1 MSMSNLYGI
10 RSACLS
16 NVGRL
21 RDLLGERAVVMTIAG
36 GMRMISTNCLD
47 RCKSAARHRSVRL
60 FAAVIGCVLF
70 VLAAIIFVPAQTGAQ
85 AAQQNATQASPGGA
99 ASTGQG
105 RGQGRG
111 AARGLYANLEH
122 PVLPV
127 GSAMPDF
134 NLPGIDGKTH
144 SSDEYRSA
152 KILAIVFE
160 SNHCPVSIAYES
172 RIRGIYED
180 YKSKGLQLVAINPN
194 NPNTVQ
200 LSELGYTDMTDDM
213 ADMKTRASLR
223 HIDWPYL
230 YDGDTQ
236 VTTIKFGTV
245 ATPHIFIFDQD
256 RKLRY
261 EGRIDDST
269 AIAKVKV
276 SDARN
281 AIDAMLAGQPVP
293 VASTQTFGC
302 STKWLSSHSAGVTR
316 ETAKIDAE
324 PVALTLASAD
334 DLKALRANN
343 TGKTVLVEFWSL
355 KCKDCL
361 ATFNNYETTWW
372 MYRLR
377 KFDMVTV
384 NTDNPKDSAK
394 VLDYL
399 KQQHAGGKNLQFN
412 STDTKALQ
420 AAVGERWKLGVPFAM
435 VIGPD
440 GKVAYTKTGKADI
453 LPVRWNVLAT
463 IPNDGPWYDIQE
475 YWTSVIKAGSS
486 GQ

>member
-1 MSMSNLYGI
+1 MNSN
-10 RSACLS
+10 
-16 NVGRL
+16 
-21 RDLLGERAVVMTIAG
+21 
-36 GMRMISTNCLD
+36 NCPTGN
-47 RCKSAARHRSVRL
+47 KSGFSRHARWL
-60 FAAVIGCVLF
+60 FALATVCAFFYGVIVL
-70 VLAAIIFVPAQTGAQ
+70 VPSQIRAQDAP
-85 AAQQNATQASPGGA
+85 QNAAPAAGA
-99 ASTGQG
+99 TAGAPG

-122 PVLPV
+122 PVLPI
-127 GSAMPDF
+127 GSQMPDF
-134 NLPGIDGKTH
+134 NLPGIDGKNH
-144 SSDEYRSA
+144 SSDEYKSA
-152 KILAIVFE
+152 KILGVVFE
-160 SNHCPVSIAYES
+160 SNHCPVSIAYET
-172 RIRGIYED
+172 RIRGLYED
-180 YKSKGLQLVAINPN
+180 YKSKGFQLIAINPN

-236 VTTIKFGTV
+236 TTTIKFGTV
-245 ATPHIFIFDQD
+245 ATPHIYIFDQD

-281 AIDAMLAGQPVP
+281 AIEAMLAGQPVP

-316 ETAKIDAE
+316 ETAKLNGE
-324 PVALTLASAD
+324 PVALTPASAD
-334 DLKALRANN
+334 DLKALRANS
-343 TGKTVLVEFWSL
+343 TGKTLLVEFWSL
-355 KCKDCL
+355 KCKDCQ
-361 ATFNNYETTWW
+361 ATFNEYETTWW
-372 MYRLR
+372 MYRAR
-377 KFDMVTV
+377 KFNLITV
-384 NTDNPKDSAK
+384 NTDDPKNSAA

-399 KQQHAGGKNLQFN
+399 KQQHAGGTNLQFN
-412 STDTKALQ
+412 STDNKALQ
-420 AAVGERWKLGVPFAM
+420 AAVGEKWKAGTPFAM

-453 LPVRWNVLAT
+453 LRVRWNVLAT
-463 IPNDGPWYDIQE
+463 IPNDGPWADIQE
-475 YWTSVIKAGSS
+475 YWTSVIKDEGK

>member
-1 MSMSNLYGI
+1 MNSSNCSTTSKSGL
-10 RSACLS
+10 
-16 NVGRL
+16 L
-21 RDLLGERAVVMTIAG
+21 RHSRRFAFAIVCAFLL
-36 GMRMISTNCLD
+36 
-47 RCKSAARHRSVRL
+47 
-60 FAAVIGCVLF
+60 AAVIV
-70 VLAAIIFVPAQTGAQ
+70 FVPSLLHAQG
-85 AAQQNATQASPGGA
+85 AQQNSPSGA
-99 ASTGQG
+99 PAAGTAARG

-111 AARGLYANLEH
+111 ANRGLYANLEH
-122 PVLPV
+122 PVLPI
-127 GSAMPDF
+127 GSQMPDF

-144 SSDEYRSA
+144 SSDEYKSA
-152 KILAIVFE
+152 KILAVVFE

-180 YKSKGLQLVAINPN
+180 YKDKGLQLVAINPN

-236 VTTIKFGTV
+236 TTTIKFGTV

-276 SDARN
+276 NDARN
-281 AIDAMLAGQPVP
+281 AIEAMLAGQPVP

-302 STKWLSSHSAGVTR
+302 STKWLSSHSAGVER
-316 ETAKIDAE
+316 ERAKLDAE
-324 PVALTLASAD
+324 PVALTPASAD

-361 ATFNNYETTWW
+361 ATFDNYETTWW

-384 NTDNPKDSAK
+384 NTDSPKDSAA
-394 VLDYL
+394 VLDFL

-420 AAVGERWKLGVPFAM
+420 AAVGEKWKLGTPFAM

-440 GKVAYTKTGKADI
+440 GNVAYTKTGKADI
-453 LPVRWNVLAT
+453 LHVRWNVLAT
-463 IPNDGPWYDIQE
+463 IPNDGPWADIQE
-475 YWTSVIKAGSS
+475 YWTSVIKDEGK

>member
-1 MSMSNLYGI
+1 MN
-10 RSACLS
+10 
-16 NVGRL
+16 
-21 RDLLGERAVVMTIAG
+21 
-36 GMRMISTNCLD
+36 STNCSTGN
-47 RCKSAARHRSVRL
+47 KSSVSRYSKWL
-60 FAAVIGCVLF
+60 FGLATVCAVL
-70 VLAAIIFVPAQTGAQ
+70 LAGVIVFVPSQIRAQDAP
-85 AAQQNATQASPGGA
+85 QNAAPSAGA
-99 ASTGQG
+99 AAGAQG

-122 PVLPV
+122 PVLPI
-127 GSAMPDF
+127 GSAMPEF

-144 SSDEYRSA
+144 SSDEYKSA
-152 KILAIVFE
+152 KILGVVFE

-172 RIRGIYED
+172 RIRGLYED
-180 YKSKGLQLVAINPN
+180 YKSKGFQLIAINPN

-236 VTTIKFGTV
+236 TTTIKFGTV

-293 VASTQTFGC
+293 VPSTQTFGC
-302 STKWLSSHSAGVTR
+302 STKWLSSHSAGVAK
-316 ETAKIDAE
+316 ETTKLQSEA
-324 PVALTLASAD
+324 VNLTPASAD
-334 DLKALRANN
+334 DLKALRANT
-343 TGKTVLVEFWSL
+343 TGKTLLVEFWSL
-355 KCKDCL
+355 KCNDCK
-361 ATFNNYETTWW
+361 ATFEQYETTWW
-372 MYRLR
+372 MYRAR
-377 KFDMVTV
+377 KFNLITV
-384 NTDNPKDSAK
+384 NTDDPKNSAA

-399 KQQHAGGKNLQFN
+399 KEQHAGGTNLQFN

-420 AAVGERWKLGVPFAM
+420 AAVGEKWKLGTPFAM

-453 LPVRWNVLAT
+453 LRVRWNVLAT
-463 IPNDGPWYDIQE
+463 IPNDGPWADIQE
-475 YWTSVIKAGSS
+475 YWTSVIKDEGK

>member
-1 MSMSNLYGI
+1 MNSSNCSTTSKSGL
-10 RSACLS
+10 
-16 NVGRL
+16 L
-21 RDLLGERAVVMTIAG
+21 RHSRRFAFAIVCAFLL
-36 GMRMISTNCLD
+36 
-47 RCKSAARHRSVRL
+47 
-60 FAAVIGCVLF
+60 AAVIV
-70 VLAAIIFVPAQTGAQ
+70 FVPSLLHAQG
-85 AAQQNATQASPGGA
+85 AQQNSPSGA
-99 ASTGQG
+99 PAAGTAARG

-111 AARGLYANLEH
+111 ANRGLYANLEH
-122 PVLPV
+122 PVLPI
-127 GSAMPDF
+127 GSQMPDF

-144 SSDEYRSA
+144 SSDEYKSA
-152 KILAIVFE
+152 KILAVVFE

-180 YKSKGLQLVAINPN
+180 YKDKGLQLVAINPN

-236 VTTIKFGTV
+236 TTTIKFGTV

-276 SDARN
+276 NDARN
-281 AIDAMLAGQPVP
+281 AIEAMLAGQPVP

-302 STKWLSSHSAGVTR
+302 STKWLSSHSAGVER
-316 ETAKIDAE
+316 ERAKLDAE
-324 PVALTLASAD
+324 PVALTPASAD

-361 ATFNNYETTWW
+361 ATFDNYETTWW

-384 NTDNPKDSAK
+384 NTDSPKDSAA
-394 VLDYL
+394 VLDFL

-412 STDTKALQ
+412 SADTKALQ
-420 AAVGERWKLGVPFAM
+420 AAVGEKWKLGTPFAM

-440 GKVAYTKTGKADI
+440 GNVAYTKTGKADI
-453 LPVRWNVLAT
+453 LQVRWNVLAT
-463 IPNDGPWYDIQE
+463 IPNDGPWADIQE
-475 YWTSVIKAGSS
+475 YWTSVIKDEGK

>member
-1 MSMSNLYGI
+1 MKGVDGRKGPRSNKWQWMAI
-10 RSACLS
+10 AAFC
-16 NVGRL
+16 V
-21 RDLLGERAVVMTIAG
+21 AATIAF
-36 GMRMISTNCLD
+36 SW
-47 RCKSAARHRSVRL
+47 
-60 FAAVIGCVLF
+60 
-70 VLAAIIFVPAQTGAQ
+70 PAGQAQ
-85 AAQQNATQASPGGA
+85 DAAQPANQNASPAGAAGAAQSTAPGYGGA
-99 ASTGQG
+99 ARG
-105 RGQGRG
+105 RG
-111 AARGLYANLEH
+111 RGLYANLEH
-122 PVLPV
+122 PVLPI
-127 GSAMPDF
+127 GSPMPEF
-134 NLPGIDGKTH
+134 NLPAIDGKTH
-144 SSDEYRSA
+144 SSSEYSNA

-180 YKSKGLQLVAINPN
+180 YKDKGLELVAINPN
-194 NPNTVQ
+194 NPSTVQ

-213 ADMKTRASLR
+213 ADMKIRASLR

-236 VTTIKFGTV
+236 ATTIKFGAV

-269 AIAKVKV
+269 AIAKVK
-276 SDARN
+276 SNDARN
-281 AIDAMLAGQPVP
+281 AIDALLAGQPVP

-302 STKWLSSHSAGVTR
+302 STKWLSSHSAGVAK
-316 ETAKIDAE
+316 ETEKLDAE
-324 PVALTLASAD
+324 PVNLTPASAD

-343 TGKTVLVEFWSL
+343 TGKTVVVEFWSL

-361 ATFNNYETTWW
+361 ATFNDYEKTWW

-377 KFDMVTV
+377 KFDLITV
-384 NTDNPKDSAK
+384 STDKPSESAA

-420 AAVGERWKLGVPFAM
+420 AAVGEKWKLGTPFVI

-440 GKVAYTKTGKADI
+440 GSVVYQKDGKEDV
-453 LPVRWNVLAT
+453 LNVRRHVLAT
-463 IPNDGPWYDIQE
+463 IPNDGQWFGVQE
-475 YWTSVIKAGSS
+475 YWTGVINGKG
-486 GQ
+486 

>member
-1 MSMSNLYGI
+1 MDSVN
-10 RSACLS
+10 CLP
-16 NVGRL
+16 
-21 RDLLGERAVVMTIAG
+21 ERGWSPRHGGSLFALTIA
-36 GMRMISTNCLD
+36 C
-47 RCKSAARHRSVRL
+47 A
-60 FAAVIGCVLF
+60 LF
-70 VLAAIIFVPAQTGAQ
+70 VAGAIVFVPAPAQ
-85 AAQQNATQASPGGA
+85 AQDSQQNAAQTAPSAAAGA
-99 ASTGQG
+99 AAQG
-105 RGQGRG
+105 RGQARG

-122 PVLPV
+122 PVLPI
-127 GSAMPDF
+127 GSPMPEF
-134 NLPGIDGKTH
+134 NLPGIDGKNH
-144 SSDEYRSA
+144 SSNEYKNA

-180 YKSKGLQLVAINPN
+180 YKDKGLQLVAINPN
-194 NPNTVQ
+194 NPGTVA
-200 LSELGYTDMTDDM
+200 LNELGYTDMTDSLPQ
-213 ADMKTRASLR
+213 MKIRASLR

-236 VTTIKFGTV
+236 ATTIKFGAV

-281 AIDAMLAGQPVP
+281 AIAAVLAGQPVP

-302 STKWLSSHSAGVTR
+302 STKWLTSHSAGVEKER
-316 ETAKIDAE
+316 ARLDAE
-324 PVALTLASAD
+324 AVNLTPASAD

-343 TGKTVLVEFWSL
+343 TGKTVVVEFWSL

-361 ATFNNYETTWW
+361 ATFNDYETTWW

-377 KFDMVTV
+377 KFDMITV
-384 NTDNPKDSAK
+384 STDNPKDSAA

-412 STDTKALQ
+412 STDSKALQ
-420 AAVGERWKLGVPFAM
+420 AAVGEKWKLGTPFAM

-440 GKVAYTKTGKADI
+440 GNIAYQKIGKADI
-453 LPVRWNVLAT
+453 LEVRRHVLAT
-463 IPNDGPWYDIQE
+463 IPDDGPWYDVQK
-475 YWTSVIKAGSS
+475 YWTDVIKAE

>member
-1 MSMSNLYGI
+1 MNVINCSASSKSRMPGRLGSF
-10 RSACLS
+10 SAC
-16 NVGRL
+16 
-21 RDLLGERAVVMTIAG
+21 AIACAF
-36 GMRMISTNCLD
+36 S
-47 RCKSAARHRSVRL
+47 
-60 FAAVIGCVLF
+60 
-70 VLAAIIFVPAQTGAQ
+70 LAGVIIFGPALTQAQ
-85 AAQQNATQASPGGA
+85 NAQQN
-99 ASTGQG
+99 STAGVQRGSGG
-105 RGQGRG
+105 RGQN
-111 AARGLYANLEH
+111 RGLYANLEH
-122 PVLPV
+122 PVLPI
-127 GSAMPDF
+127 GSPMPEF

-144 SSDEYRSA
+144 SSDEYKNA
-152 KILAIVFE
+152 KLLAIVFE

-180 YKSKGLQLVAINPN
+180 YKAKGLQLVAINPN
-194 NPNTVQ
+194 NPGTVEI
-200 LSELGYTDMTDDM
+200 SELGYTDMTDSLPQ
-213 ADMKTRASLR
+213 MKIRATLR
-223 HIDWPYL
+223 QIDWPYL

-236 VTTIKFGTV
+236 STTIKFGTV

-269 AIAKVKV
+269 AIARVKV

-281 AIDAMLAGQPVP
+281 AIDALLAGQPVP

-302 STKWLSSHSAGVTR
+302 STKWLSSHSAGVER
-316 ETAKIDAE
+316 EKAKIAAE
-324 PVALTLASAD
+324 PVNLTQASAD

-361 ATFNNYETTWW
+361 ATFNDYETTWW

-384 NTDNPKDSAK
+384 STDSPKDSAA

-420 AAVGERWKLGVPFAM
+420 AAVGEKWKFGTPFAM
-435 VIGPD
+435 VIAPD
-440 GKVAYTKTGKADI
+440 GNVVYQKSGKADI
-453 LPVRWNVLAT
+453 LHVRWHVLAT

-475 YWTSVIKAGSS
+475 YWTSVIKDDEGH